1 MGIFRRA
8 FRGLR
13 RLFRRKRRPAVTKR
27 AVRSKKRAVRQ
38 TGHLTIKKTVVLQK
52 ADVKSNSNVAFV
64 DTFELG
70 DFPQYINYIELYE
83 EFRIDKIVYKLVS
96 MNNSAPNF
104 INNGTVT
111 TGLIH
116 SMIDYNDNNAPAS
129 IQAMMNDPSYRCTR
143 ATKATHTR
151 VIYPKYLT
159 EVQNNSTSKP
169 TRGWLTCKNSA
180 GVVNSVSHYG
190 VKGIYEG
197 GVNTAG
203 NYTSFYIEPQITYY
217 VSFRNPQ

>member
-1 MGIFRRA
+1 MPIFRKIWKGVKRMFGKKRA
-8 FRGLR
+8 KPRYKSKYA
-13 RLFRRKRRPAVTKR
+13 KRRP
-27 AVRSKKRAVRQ
+27 VRQ
-38 TGHLTIKKTVVLQK
+38 TGHLTIKKTVVLGK
-52 ADVKSNSNVAFV
+52 ANVLSNANIAFT

-83 EFRIDKIVYKLVS
+83 EFRIDKIVYRLVS
-96 MNNSAPNF
+96 MNNQAPNF

-116 SMIDYNDNNAPAS
+116 SIIDYNDANAPAS
-129 IQAMMNDPSYRCTR
+129 IQALMNDPSYRCTR
-143 ATKATHTR
+143 ATKASHTR

-169 TRGWLTCKNSA
+169 TRGWMTCKNSA